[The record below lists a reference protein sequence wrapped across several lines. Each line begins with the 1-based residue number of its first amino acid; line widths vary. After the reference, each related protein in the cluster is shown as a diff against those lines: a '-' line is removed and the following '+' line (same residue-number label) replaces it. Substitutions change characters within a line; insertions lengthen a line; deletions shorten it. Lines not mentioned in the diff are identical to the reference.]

1 MNLSYLLAELSRRPA
16 RTAAAML
23 SVALG
28 VTLFIS
34 LQAYATGYR
43 EAARV
48 PLAEIGA
55 DIAAQRQGAV
65 PEAFE
70 GAVFPHS
77 VAPIHRDEIE
87 AIRSLGG
94 VEAVGEA
101 VFFWD
106 FGADYF
112 VVVLGLD
119 ATEAT
124 GPGRL
129 QNAVREGRFL
139 APDDT
144 FVALADTSYAR
155 ENGLSVGE
163 SVPVAGKSFTLI
175 GLVDT
180 SRAGQV
186 ANANLY
192 LPLADAR
199 ALVHEAPNVAAVH
212 DFRADD
218 ANILFIK
225 ANQAQAEAVVD
236 EITALLG
243 EKALVSSAQSFSEVL
258 GSSFSLIDRFGWLV
272 GMAAL
277 FVAVA
282 VLLRAVATNLWER
295 RHDIGLMRAVGWR
308 RAEIVRQLLAE
319 AIALALGGGVMGL
332 ALAALVTEW
341 LGQTSVTVPVPWELS
356 PTPHFLPGGALEM
369 AITITLPARIEPTV
383 ALFALGLAISVGASV
398 GLLLASRAANR
409 KPAEVLRHE

>member
-16 RTAAAML
+16 RTAAAIL

-28 VTLFIS
+28 VALFIS

-55 DIAAQRQGAV
+55 DIAAQRQGAI

-70 GAVFPHS
+70 GPLFPHS
-77 VAPIHRDEIE
+77 VAPIHRDEID
-87 AIRSLGG
+87 AIRNLTG

-101 VFFWD
+101 IFFWD

-119 ATEAT
+119 ASEAT

-129 QNAVREGRFL
+129 QNVVREGRFL

-144 FVALADTSYAR
+144 LVAVADTSYAR
-155 ENGLSVGE
+155 ENGLSVGD
-163 SVPVAGKSFTLI
+163 SVPVAGKMFTLI

-199 ALVHEAPNVAAVH
+199 ELVREAPNVLAVH

-225 ANQAQAEAVVD
+225 ANQAQAEMVV
-236 EITALLG
+236 EETTALLG
-243 EKALVSSAQSFSEVL
+243 EKALVSSAQSFSKVL
-258 GSSFSLIDRFGWLV
+258 GTSFSLIDRFGWLV
-272 GMAAL
+272 GLAAL

-319 AIALALGGGVMGL
+319 AIVLALGGGLIGL
-332 ALAALVTEW
+332 ALAALITFA

-369 AITITLPARIEPTV
+369 AITITLPARIEANTV
-383 ALFALGLAISVGASV
+383 FLALGLALLCGASV
-398 GLLLASRAANR
+398 GFVLANRAANR

>member
-1 MNLSYLLAELSRRPA
+1 
-16 RTAAAML
+16 
-23 SVALG
+23 
-28 VTLFIS
+28 
-34 LQAYATGYR
+34 
-43 EAARV
+43 
-48 PLAEIGA
+48 
-55 DIAAQRQGAV
+55 
-65 PEAFE
+65 
-70 GAVFPHS
+70 
-77 VAPIHRDEIE
+77 
-87 AIRSLGG
+87 
-94 VEAVGEA
+94 VG
-101 VFFWD
+101 
-106 FGADYF
+106 
-112 VVVLGLD
+112 
-119 ATEAT
+119 
-124 GPGRL
+124 
-129 QNAVREGRFL
+129 EGRFL
-139 APDDT
+139 ATDDRL
-144 FVALADTSYAR
+144 VAVADTSYAR
-155 ENGLSVGE
+155 ENGLSVGDTV
-163 SVPVAGKSFTLI
+163 SVASKTFTLI

-180 SRAGQV
+180 SRVGQV

-199 ALVHEAPNVAAVH
+199 ELARHAPNVQAVH

-243 EKALVSSAQSFSEVL
+243 EKALVSSAQSFSQVL

-272 GMAAL
+272 GIAAL

-308 RAEIVRQLLAE
+308 RQEIVRQLLAE

-332 ALAALVTEW
+332 ALAALVTLA

-369 AITITLPARIEPTV
+369 AITITLPARIEPNAV
-383 ALFALGLAISVGASV
+383 WLALGLTLLCGASV
-398 GLLLASRAANR
+398 GFLLANRAANR